1 LTKTIKQLGLKPGKI
16 QDNKKGINKKG
27 INKKGIKEFF
37 NAFLP
42 TRKGQVLTQAISFN
56 QYETY
61 CLPKP

>member
-16 QDNKKGINKKG
+16 QD
-27 INKKGIKEFF
+27 NKKGIKEFF